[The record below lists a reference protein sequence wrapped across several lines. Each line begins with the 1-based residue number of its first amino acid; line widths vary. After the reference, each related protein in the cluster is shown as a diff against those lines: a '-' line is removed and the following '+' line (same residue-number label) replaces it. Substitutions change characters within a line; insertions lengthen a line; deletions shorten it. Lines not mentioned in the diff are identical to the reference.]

1 MTDWNDIFIDNLVNI
16 NIDILYDKWI
26 SLFLSIIDS
35 FIPSKMVTI
44 RPRDKPWM
52 NGDIRRAMNKRN
64 RLLNNF
70 SKNKS
75 LFNWENLNVLP
86 LFKTDSRHMSILTAT
101 VFYLL
106 MMRLYMKRF
115 PLRH

>member
-35 FIPSKMVTI
+35 FIPSRMVTI

-52 NGDIRRAMNKRN
+52 NGVIRRAMNKRN

-75 LFNWENLNVLP
+75 LFNWEKYRVQRNFVVSLIRKAKLDCDHKINE
-86 LFKTDSRHMSILTAT
+86 ILSNPNT
-101 VFYLL
+101 
-106 MMRLYMKRF
+106 
-115 PLRH
+115 